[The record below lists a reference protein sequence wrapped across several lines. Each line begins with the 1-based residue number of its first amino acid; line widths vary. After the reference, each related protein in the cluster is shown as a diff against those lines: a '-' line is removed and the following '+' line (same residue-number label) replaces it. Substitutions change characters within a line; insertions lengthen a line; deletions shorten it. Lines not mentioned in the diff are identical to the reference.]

1 MWSVLVHL
9 YQSKLM
15 GTQIWF
21 PIHDS
26 RFCCIAGWVVSYEDN
41 CNLGSISD
49 MLDVMHHVQMRKS
62 LSVNVAASLG
72 LFWYTLP
79 GFEPSTPGFIWVTL
93 SGFKPLT
100 PGLIL
105 FHPIGIQTFN
115 PRIYLVQ
122 STEMWTFNPCVSLVE
137 PYRDFL
143 TTRVSGFHPGGPGS
157 TPAREYISVT
167 IFRESAR
174 QTCSYSLS
182 TGQGFIL
189 GASHSSHRAKGV
201 EGFRLV
207 TAQELFLKC

>member
-26 RFCCIAGWVVSYEDN
+26 RFCCIASWVVSYEDN
-41 CNLGSISD
+41 CSLGSISDMLD

-79 GFEPSTPGFIWVTL
+79 GFEPSTPGFIWFTL
-93 SGFKPLT
+93 SGFKPIT
-100 PGLIL
+100 PGFIL

-115 PRIYLVQ
+115 PWIYLVQ

-157 TPAREYISVT
+157 TPDVGTY
-167 IFRESAR
+167 FRDNCQKIR
-174 QTCSYSLS
+174 
-182 TGQGFIL
+182 
-189 GASHSSHRAKGV
+189 ASK
-201 EGFRLV
+201 L
-207 TAQELFLKC
+207 